1 LKSNKC
7 VEVKMEVV
15 LRDGAKDFV
24 MNMQKDHSVA
34 NILVAISLII
44 QDRMEHGEV
53 FDTDGDTIVLNEI
66 TDDLEKDILGKLKS
80 IEDNTELI
88 IYSYDFD

>member
-1 LKSNKC
+1 
-7 VEVKMEVV
+7 MEVV

-34 NILVAISLII
+34 DILVAISLVI
-44 QDRMEHGEV
+44 QDKMKHGEV
-53 FDTDGDTIVLNEI
+53 FDTDGDAIVLNEI
-66 TDDLEKDILGKLKS
+66 TDDLEKDILKS
-80 IEDNTELI
+80 IEDNMDLI